1 MDPCGFSGAKP
12 TDPHR
17 CNSCIRTTRRRN
29 FLNEEKSARL
39 ELFAATEGGSSF
51 WGSEIT
57 QQGAHQTLLRIKDGF
72 YRSSKAEKTL
82 AQLNPG
88 GAAAL
93 LECIESAGGVF
104 ITPGDESWP
113 QQLDDLATPPIGL
126 VVKGK
131 VDSLK
136 ARSIAIVGTR
146 NPTPYGARIA
156 SDFAAGFVD
165 REWSII
171 SGGAYG
177 IDTHAHKGALI
188 AEGITIAV
196 IASGIDINYPAGN
209 ERLFTEIA
217 ELGAIVSE
225 VMPGTPAF
233 PSRFLTRNR
242 IIAALSMSTLV
253 VEAAFRSG
261 SLRTAR
267 DAAELMRPVMAIPGP
282 INSPTSE
289 GTHRLIGERAAEIV
303 TSVSDAVELISSLEQ
318 LV

>member
-1 MDPCGFSGAKP
+1 M
-12 TDPHR
+12 
-17 CNSCIRTTRRRN
+17 
-29 FLNEEKSARL
+29 NEEKSARL

-51 WGSEIT
+51 WGSEIAE
-57 QQGAHQTLLRIKDGF
+57 QGAHQTLLRIKDGF

-82 AQLNPG
+82 AQLHPG
-88 GAAAL
+88 GSAAL
-93 LECIESAGGVF
+93 LESIEKVGGIF
-104 ITPGDESWP
+104 IAPGDTAWP
-113 QQLDDLATPPIGL
+113 EQLDDLATPPIGL

-131 VDSLK
+131 VDCLK
-136 ARSIAIVGTR
+136 TRSIAIVGTR

-165 REWSII
+165 REWSIV

-242 IIAALSMSTLV
+242 IIAALSLSTLV

-303 TSVSDAVELISSLEQ
+303 TSVSDAVELITSLDS